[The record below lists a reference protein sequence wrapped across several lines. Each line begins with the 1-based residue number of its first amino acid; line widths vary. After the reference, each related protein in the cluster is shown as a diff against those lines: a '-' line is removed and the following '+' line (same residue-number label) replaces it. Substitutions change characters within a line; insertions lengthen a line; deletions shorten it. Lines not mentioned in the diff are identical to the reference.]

1 MKTLSKL
8 NQRASKTFEKLTAG
22 LTKVGDHRKIDNAPG
37 AFMALC
43 IEVIE
48 DMPAG
53 KVVSLAHYFEQCGD
67 LMADPEVCLLV
78 SNGRFTGETGI
89 YPLSFRQ
96 DNLGIDRQVATVQE
110 DGHIVCYPRQ
120 QRDLTL
126 FVNQWL
132 KNVEDQQF

>member
-1 MKTLSKL
+1 MKSINKL
-8 NQRASKTFEKLTAG
+8 NQRASKIFEKLTNG
-22 LTKVGDHRKIDNAPG
+22 LTKVGDNKKIDNAPG

-48 DMPAG
+48 DTPAG
-53 KVVSLAHYFEQCGD
+53 KIVSLAHRYEQNSD

-78 SNGRFTGETGI
+78 SNGRFTGETGVF
-89 YPLSFRQ
+89 PLSFRQ
-96 DNLGIDRQVATVQE
+96 DNLGIDRQVAMVQE

-126 FVNQWL
+126 FVNQWM
-132 KNVEDQQF
+132 KNVADQQF